1 MKNNTKRNNTKKN
14 SNKLLKGG
22 LSARP
27 GTINLKCPNMDCGTA
42 GLPGFHPSW
51 GKVGGFREYLK
62 YKKLSKSIKRINKK
76 KTTKRKTFYK
86 KGGKGKIGP
95 YLSID
100 NHDLPSY
107 SRYGAP
113 GTRQEWKGG
122 INLN

>member
-1 MKNNTKRNNTKKN
+1 MRKNSKKN
-14 SNKLLKGG
+14 SSKLLKGG
-22 LSARP
+22 VSARP
-27 GTINLKCPNMDCGTA
+27 GTIDLKCPNMDCGTA

-51 GKVGGFREYLK
+51 GKVGGYRQYLK
-62 YKKLSKSIKRINKK
+62 NKKSKTKRQPNKK
-76 KTTKRKTFYK
+76 KKSTKKSTFYK
-86 KGGKGKIGP
+86 KGGQGKIGP

-113 GTRQEWKGG
+113 GTRQQWKGG